1 MAALDNQSLTQTK
14 GRTIISDYDYK
25 KPGVFAG
32 YWVIY
37 ALLILGTLT
46 TIIPLIWAFFSGF
59 KGEKELFQIPPHF
72 FPSVWDPVNF
82 KEAWK
87 QINFLRYFW
96 NTFVLAFQCW
106 AVSIAVSALA
116 GYALSKLKPL
126 GSKIIL
132 MMFLSTLMVP
142 FTSTL
147 IPTYLLIRDIRLHV
161 PEGLLNLLGTYW
173 PIYLPAGVNAFAI
186 FLFKGFFDG
195 IPNDLIDAG
204 RIDGAGDWR
213 IFWQIVMP
221 LSKPIIAVLSIFS
234 FMGTWNSFLW
244 PLIVLDNE
252 YTYPIM
258 VKLYS
263 FQLISS
269 ATQSVILAALFIA
282 CLPPIVLFIFFQ
294 KHIIRGITLTGLK
307 G

>member
-1 MAALDNQSLTQTK
+1 
-14 GRTIISDYDYK
+14 
-25 KPGVFAG
+25 
-32 YWVIY
+32 
-37 ALLILGTLT
+37 
-46 TIIPLIWAFFSGF
+46 
-59 KGEKELFQIPPHF
+59 
-72 FPSVWDPVNF
+72 
-82 KEAWK
+82 
-87 QINFLRYFW
+87 
-96 NTFVLAFQCW
+96 
-106 AVSIAVSALA
+106 
-116 GYALSKLKPL
+116 
-126 GSKIIL
+126 
-132 MMFLSTLMVP
+132 MVP

-147 IPTYLLIRDIRLHV
+147 IPTYLLIRDIRLNV